1 VEECARLL
9 LLRNKSKDRGGA
21 MSRSDGEGVDDSFD
35 AVAAAMPCFC
45 GHGMYVI

>member
-9 LLRNKSKDRGGA
+9 LLRSKSKDAGGGL
-21 MSRSDGEGVDDSFD
+21 SPSDGGGVDDSFD